1 MKKYQFY
8 GWEQADVPATSKT
21 YEKIKNPKELY
32 DILSEIWCADTCAPR
47 MRERWSK
54 ENQTLGQCSIT
65 AFLAQDI
72 FGGKVYGILRPGG
85 NYHCYNVVGDCCFDL
100 TSEQFGD
107 EILDYRE
114 NPEQFR
120 EVHFQKEEKRQRY
133 EYLKKEL
140 ETYIG
145 RASEQTKQLYKVLLS
160 KGYPKELCA
169 EIAYKNMNT
178 DYTATRMLGYL
189 YRVTNPRIEDLV
201 DEMLAILSDREAII
215 QKNNLPN
222 GLYVIVLRNG
232 DKRKVIKYLY

>member
-140 ETYIG
+140 ETYLG

-201 DEMLAILSDREAII
+201 DEMLAILSDREAY
-215 QKNNLPN
+215 KR
-222 GLYVIVLRNG
+222 RNWSTH
-232 DKRKVIKYLY
+232 RQ